1 MSAQINVDLID
12 ICLNKR
18 RTHSKE
24 TIQKK
29 NNQIKPETI
38 FFRNELEVAE
48 TIRKIRY
55 HQLRFDIIQ
64 KHSLLKVGEMDERV
78 LNQHEIEV
86 SREIPKYILC
96 EYPNE
101 RRFEFWDF
109 MMNLP
114 TPKLAVLHL
123 FDSFESLSNS
133 IDILHQNGLYFYGL
147 TPDNIAFDESLKPVL
162 RNFGNNCFTFEQTPV
177 FIENIRDLEYKP
189 LDCHVLSYLLNNK
202 CASLSL
208 SIIEEICD
216 NYLIKTNNTAT
227 RLECVEYLNRFIN
240 KPVSFI
246 TDELMKQSDKWDKIS
261 LAMVFL
267 GVGEPRFPYDLR
279 EPRFPYDPSFHA
291 FLKISMLD
299 SPDTVEPQDYT

>member
-1 MSAQINVDLID
+1 MSAKINVELID
-12 ICLNKR
+12 ICLDKR
-18 RTHSKE
+18 RIYSKE
-24 TIQKK
+24 IIQKK
-29 NNQIKPETI
+29 NNQIKPDSS
-38 FFRNELEVAE
+38 FFWNELEVAE

-55 HQLRFDIIQ
+55 HQLWFDIIQ
-64 KHSLLKVGEMDERV
+64 KHSLLKVGVMDERV
-78 LNQHEIEV
+78 LYQHEIAV

-101 RRFEFWDF
+101 RRFEFLDF
-109 MMNLP
+109 IMNLP

-123 FDSFESLSNS
+123 FDSFSTLSNS
-133 IDILHQNGLYFYGL
+133 IDILHQNGLFFYGL
-147 TPDNIAFDESLKPVL
+147 TPDNIVFNESLKPVL
-162 RNFGNNCFTFEQTPV
+162 RNFGNNCFSFEQTPL

-189 LDCHVLSYLLNNK
+189 LDCHVLSYLLKNK

-227 RLECVEYLNRFIN
+227 RLECVEYLSRFIN

-246 TDELMKQSDKWDKIS
+246 TDELMKQCDKWDKIS

-267 GVGEPRFPYDLR
+267 RVGEPK
-279 EPRFPYDPSFHA
+279 FPYDPSFPEFEHFRS
-291 FLKISMLD
+291 FLTNNNHLL
-299 SPDTVEPQDYT
+299 

>member
-1 MSAQINVDLID
+1 MSAKINVELID
-12 ICLNKR
+12 ICLDKR
-18 RTHSKE
+18 RIHSKE
-24 TIQKK
+24 IVQKK
-29 NNQIKPETI
+29 NNQIKPDSS
-38 FFRNELEVAE
+38 FFWNELEVAE

-55 HQLRFDIIQ
+55 HQLWFDIIQ
-64 KHSLLKVGEMDERV
+64 KHSLLKVGVMDERV
-78 LNQHEIEV
+78 LYQHEIAV

-109 MMNLP
+109 IMNLP

-123 FDSFESLSNS
+123 FDSFSILSNS
-133 IDILHQNGLYFYGL
+133 IDILHQNGLFFYGL
-147 TPDNIAFDESLKPVL
+147 TPDNIVFNESLKPVL
-162 RNFGNNCFTFEQTPV
+162 RNFGNNCFSFEQTPL
-177 FIENIRDLEYKP
+177 FIENICDLEYKP
-189 LDCHVLSYLLNNK
+189 LDCHVLSYLLKNK

-227 RLECVEYLNRFIN
+227 RLECVEYLSRFIN

-246 TDELMKQSDKWDKIS
+246 TDELMKQCDKWDKIS

-267 GVGEPRFPYDLR
+267 RVG
-279 EPRFPYDPSFHA
+279 EPRFPYDPSFLEFEHFQS
-291 FLKISMLD
+291 FLTNNNHLL
-299 SPDTVEPQDYT
+299 